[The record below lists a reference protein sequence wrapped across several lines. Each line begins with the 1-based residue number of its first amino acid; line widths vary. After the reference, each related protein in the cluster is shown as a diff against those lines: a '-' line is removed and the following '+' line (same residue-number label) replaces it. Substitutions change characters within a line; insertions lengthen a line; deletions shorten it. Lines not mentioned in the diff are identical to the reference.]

1 MDETLVG
8 AIIGGAI
15 SGGVGIFIAWYTS
28 RLKDNEWM
36 KQNVYHKLYNWIE
49 SREENFLFND
59 QQIGANQTESQLTSS
74 ERVKLDKKI
83 KEKFEAFIYEGKKW
97 DWMWSTVYNRYTRRD
112 NDILNDFIQPLKD
125 ANLIGPNGYITVVNG
140 ISADSFFY
148 DFFLVLMNP
157 SIKNAD
163 DLYQKMK
170 EYNDKKNRFQPESLV
185 QIKNEKPKFF
195 DLLYDNLSSLRKRV
209 LLDTTFEDLMKEG
222 DRTRE
227 VLLELKKSLKR
238 KL

>member
-36 KQNVYHKLYNWIE
+36 KQNVYHRLYNLIV
-49 SREENFLFND
+49 SREENFQFND
-59 QQIGANQTESQLTSS
+59 QQVGANQIESQLTSS

-83 KEKFEAFIYEGKKW
+83 KEKFESFINEGRKW
-97 DWMWSTVYNRYTRRD
+97 DGMWSTVYNRYTRRD

-125 ANLIGPNGYITVVNG
+125 VNLIGPNGYIKVTNG
-140 ISADSFFY
+140 VSADSFFY
-148 DFFLVLMNP
+148 EFVFVLMNP

-170 EYNDKKNRFQPESLV
+170 EYNNKKNRFQPEVLD
-185 QIKNEKPKFF
+185 QIKNEKPEFY
-195 DLLYDNLSSLRKRV
+195 DLLYDNLFALQRKV
-209 LLDTTFEDLMKEG
+209 LLNITFEDLMKEG
-222 DRTRE
+222 DRARE
-227 VLLELKKSLKR
+227 KLSELKESLKR